1 MSKSKIQESQTTD
14 ELNPLDEAIEFEEVD
29 PRRASSQERV
39 SGSLQKNRVLI
50 GGILGGLVLVV
61 GGYFVYDY
69 LQSEK
74 QEEAEKQLFMPF
86 KAYEKDSLA
95 QAIAGSGQFP
105 GVKRMAENYS
115 GTPAG
120 ELATYMLG
128 TAYLAQGK
136 INEGASAL
144 KDFKKPKD
152 NMVSASAYAALGYAY
167 EEQGQF
173 EEAAKQY
180 LKAADVMPNEHTSPE
195 FLHQAALCYLEAK
208 NKDKAASIF
217 RDLKRKYPLSE
228 KGQQADKYLAQVS
241 Q

>member
-14 ELNPLDEAIEFEEVD
+14 ELNPTEEAIEFEEID
-29 PRRASSQERV
+29 PRRGSSQERV

-50 GGILGGLVLVV
+50 GGILGGIVLLV
-61 GGYFVYDY
+61 GGYFIYDY
-69 LQSEK
+69 LQTQK

-86 KAYEKDSLA
+86 KSYEKDSLA
-95 QAIAGSGQFP
+95 QAIGGTGQFP
-105 GVKRMAENYS
+105 GLKRMAENYS
-115 GTPAG
+115 GTQAG
-120 ELATYMLG
+120 ELAQYMLG

-136 INEGASAL
+136 IKEGASEIE
-144 KDFKKPKD
+144 DFRKPKD
-152 NMVSASAYAALGYAY
+152 NLVSASAYSALGYAY

-173 EEAAKQY
+173 EEAARYY

-195 FLHQAALCYLEAK
+195 FLHQAALCYLEAN
-208 NKDKAASIF
+208 NKEKAASIF